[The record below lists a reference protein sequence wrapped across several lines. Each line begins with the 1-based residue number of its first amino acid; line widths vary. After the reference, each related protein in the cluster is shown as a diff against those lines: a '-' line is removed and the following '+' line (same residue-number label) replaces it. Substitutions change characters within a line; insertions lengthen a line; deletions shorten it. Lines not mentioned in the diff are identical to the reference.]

1 MEATKFEKY
10 IEVISNSKDY
20 KLTLATINRYLLEMQ
35 SLLIHADF
43 NKRMSEFNLLI
54 LIPEN
59 DDAVNIFE
67 GYSGLKLLNK
77 DDIIERLTAFNEY
90 KYERIYGKF
99 FNDVITNKGL
109 YNQCE
114 TLLRLLPFLEENT
127 LEKNIYNLQFS
138 LRRKLN
144 ELLTNLD
151 YNNAL
156 LESNGDLLDVIGR
169 IMGDKTGECMKEILQ
184 KKDLDVEDLKFLS
197 FNDINNIRIYFD
209 LEEFVD

>member
-10 IEVISNSKDY
+10 IEVIRNSKDY

-77 DDIIERLTAFNEY
+77 EDIIERLIAFNEY

-114 TLLRLLPFLEENT
+114 NILGLLPFLEDNT
-127 LEKNIYNLQFS
+127 LEENIYNLQFS

-144 ELLTNLD
+144 EILSNLD
-151 YNNAL
+151 YNNAEADEEL
-156 LESNGDLLDVIGR
+156 LNVIGHL
-169 IMGDKTGECMKEILQ
+169 MGDKTHECMKDILQ

>member
-10 IEVISNSKDY
+10 IEVIKNSKDY

-77 DDIIERLTAFNEY
+77 DAIVERLTAFNKY

-127 LEKNIYNLQFS
+127 LEENIYNLQFS

-144 ELLTNLD
+144 ELLTDLD
-151 YNNAL
+151 YNNA
-156 LESNGDLLDVIGR
+156 EADDDVLDVIGR
-169 IMGDKTGECMKEILQ
+169 IMGDKIGECMKEILQ

-197 FNDINNIRIYFD
+197 LNDINNIRIYFD

>member
-10 IEVISNSKDY
+10 IEVISNSRDY

-77 DDIIERLTAFNEY
+77 EDIIERLTAFNEY

-114 TLLRLLPFLEENT
+114 NILGLLPFLEDNT
-127 LEKNIYNLQFS
+127 LEENIYNLQFS

-144 ELLTNLD
+144 EILTNLD
-151 YNNAL
+151 YNNAKADEEL
-156 LESNGDLLDVIGR
+156 LNVIGR
-169 IMGDKTGECMKEILQ
+169 LMGDKSLECMKEILE

>member
-1 MEATKFEKY
+1 MESTKFEKY
-10 IEVISNSKDY
+10 IEVIRNSKDY

-77 DDIIERLTAFNEY
+77 EDIIERLTAFNEY

-114 TLLRLLPFLEENT
+114 NILGLLPFLEDNT
-127 LEKNIYNLQFS
+127 LEENIYNLQFS

-144 ELLTNLD
+144 EILTNLD
-151 YNNAL
+151 YNNAEADEEL
-156 LESNGDLLDVIGR
+156 LNVISR
-169 IMGDKTGECMKEILQ
+169 IMGDKSLECMKEILQ

>member
-10 IEVISNSKDY
+10 IEVIRNSKDY

-77 DDIIERLTAFNEY
+77 DDIIERLSAFNEY

-114 TLLRLLPFLEENT
+114 NILGLLPFLEDNT
-127 LEKNIYNLQFS
+127 LEENIYNLQFS

-144 ELLTNLD
+144 EILTNLD
-151 YNNAL
+151 YNNAEADEEL
-156 LESNGDLLDVIGR
+156 LNVIGR
-169 IMGDKTGECMKEILQ
+169 LMGDKSLDCMKEILQ

>member
-10 IEVISNSKDY
+10 IEVISNSRDY

-77 DDIIERLTAFNEY
+77 EDIIERLTAFNEY

-99 FNDVITNKGL
+99 FNDIITNKGL

-114 TLLRLLPFLEENT
+114 NILGLLPFLEDNT
-127 LEKNIYNLQFS
+127 LEENIYNLQFS

-144 ELLTNLD
+144 EILTNLD
-151 YNNAL
+151 YNNAEADEEL
-156 LESNGDLLDVIGR
+156 LNVISR
-169 IMGDKTGECMKEILQ
+169 LMGDKSLDCMKEILQ

>member
-10 IEVISNSKDY
+10 IEVIKNSKDY
-20 KLTLATINRYLLEMQ
+20 KLTLATVNRYLLEMQ

-109 YNQCE
+109 YKQWENI
-114 TLLRLLPFLEENT
+114 LGLLPFLDDNT
-127 LEKNIYNLQFS
+127 LEENIYNLQFS

-144 ELLTNLD
+144 EILTNLD
-151 YNNAL
+151 YNNAKANEEL
-156 LESNGDLLDVIGR
+156 LNVIGR
-169 IMGDKTGECMKEILQ
+169 LMGDKSLECMKEILQ
-184 KKDLDVEDLKFLS
+184 KKDLDVEDLKLLS

>member
-1 MEATKFEKY
+1 METTKFEKY
-10 IEVISNSKDY
+10 IEVIRNSKDY

-43 NKRMSEFNLLI
+43 NKRISKFNLLVI
-54 LIPEN
+54 IPEN

-67 GYSGLKLLNK
+67 EYSGLKLLNK
-77 DDIIERLTAFNEY
+77 EDIVDRLTAFNEY

-109 YNQCE
+109 SNQCE
-114 TLLRLLPFLEENT
+114 NILGLLPFLEEST
-127 LEKNIYNLQFS
+127 LEENIYSLQFS

-144 ELLTNLD
+144 KILTNLD
-151 YNNAL
+151 YNNAEADEEL
-156 LESNGDLLDVIGR
+156 LSVIGR
-169 IMGDKTGECMKEILQ
+169 IMGDKSLECMKEILQ

>member
-10 IEVISNSKDY
+10 IEVIRNSKDY

-67 GYSGLKLLNK
+67 GYSSLKLLDK
-77 DDIIERLTAFNEY
+77 DDVIERLTAFNEY

-114 TLLRLLPFLEENT
+114 NILGLLPFLEDNT
-127 LEKNIYNLQFS
+127 LEENIYNLQFS

-144 ELLTNLD
+144 EILVNLD
-151 YNNAL
+151 YNNAEANEEL
-156 LESNGDLLDVIGR
+156 LNVIGR
-169 IMGDKTGECMKEILQ
+169 IVGDKSLDCMKEILQ

-197 FNDINNIRIYFD
+197 FDDINNIRIYFD

>member
-10 IEVISNSKDY
+10 IEVIRNSKDY

-67 GYSGLKLLNK
+67 GYSSLKLLDK
-77 DDIIERLTAFNEY
+77 DDVIERLTAFNEY

-114 TLLRLLPFLEENT
+114 NILGLLPFLEDNT
-127 LEKNIYNLQFS
+127 LEENIYNLQFS

-144 ELLTNLD
+144 EILVNLD
-151 YNNAL
+151 YNNAEANEEL
-156 LESNGDLLDVIGR
+156 LNVIGR
-169 IMGDKTGECMKEILQ
+169 IVGDKSLNCMKEILQ

-197 FNDINNIRIYFD
+197 FDDINNIRIYFD

>member
-10 IEVISNSKDY
+10 IEVINNSKDY

-77 DDIIERLTAFNEY
+77 EDIIERLTAFNEY

-114 TLLRLLPFLEENT
+114 NILGLLPFLEDNT
-127 LEKNIYNLQFS
+127 LEENIYNLQFS

-144 ELLTNLD
+144 EILTNLD
-151 YNNAL
+151 YNNAKADEEL
-156 LESNGDLLDVIGR
+156 LNVIGR
-169 IMGDKTGECMKEILQ
+169 LMGDKSLECMKEILQ

>member
-67 GYSGLKLLNK
+67 GYSELKLLNK
-77 DDIIERLTAFNEY
+77 EDIIERLTAFNEY

-114 TLLRLLPFLEENT
+114 NILGLLPFLEDNT
-127 LEKNIYNLQFS
+127 LEENIYNLQFS

-144 ELLTNLD
+144 EILTNLD
-151 YNNAL
+151 YNNAEANEEL
-156 LESNGDLLDVIGR
+156 LNVIGR
-169 IMGDKTGECMKEILQ
+169 LMGDKSLECMKEILE

>member
-1 MEATKFEKY
+1 MEVTKFEKY

-77 DDIIERLTAFNEY
+77 EDIIERLTAFNEY

-114 TLLRLLPFLEENT
+114 NILGLLPFLEDNT
-127 LEKNIYNLQFS
+127 LEENIYNLQFS

-144 ELLTNLD
+144 EILTNLD
-151 YNNAL
+151 YNNAKADEEL
-156 LESNGDLLDVIGR
+156 LNVIGR
-169 IMGDKTGECMKEILQ
+169 LMGDKSLECMKEILQ

>member
-10 IEVISNSKDY
+10 IEVIKNSKDY

-77 DDIIERLTAFNEY
+77 EDIIERLTAFNEY

-114 TLLRLLPFLEENT
+114 NILGLLPFLEDNT
-127 LEKNIYNLQFS
+127 LEENIYNLQFS

-144 ELLTNLD
+144 EILTNLD
-151 YNNAL
+151 YNNAEADEEL
-156 LESNGDLLDVIGR
+156 LNVIGR
-169 IMGDKTGECMKEILQ
+169 LMGDKSLECMKEILQ

>member
-1 MEATKFEKY
+1 MESTKFEKY
-10 IEVISNSKDY
+10 IEVIKNSKDY

-67 GYSGLKLLNK
+67 GYSSLKLLNK
-77 DDIIERLTAFNEY
+77 DAIVERLTAFNEY

-127 LEKNIYNLQFS
+127 LEENIYNLQFS

-151 YNNAL
+151 YNNAKAD
-156 LESNGDLLDVIGR
+156 EELLDVIGR

>member
-10 IEVISNSKDY
+10 IEVIRNSKDY

-77 DDIIERLTAFNEY
+77 EDIIERLTAFNEY

-114 TLLRLLPFLEENT
+114 NILGLLPFLEDNT
-127 LEKNIYNLQFS
+127 LEENIYNLQFS

-144 ELLTNLD
+144 EILTNLD
-151 YNNAL
+151 YNNAEADEEL
-156 LESNGDLLDVIGR
+156 LNVIGR
-169 IMGDKTGECMKEILQ
+169 LMGDKSLECIKEILQ

>member
-10 IEVISNSKDY
+10 IEVIRNSKDY
-20 KLTLATINRYLLEMQ
+20 KLTLAAINRYLLEMQ

-67 GYSGLKLLNK
+67 GYSSLKLLDK
-77 DDIIERLTAFNEY
+77 DDVIERLTAFNEY

-114 TLLRLLPFLEENT
+114 NILGLLPFLEDNT
-127 LEKNIYNLQFS
+127 LEENIYNLQFS

-144 ELLTNLD
+144 EILVNLD
-151 YNNAL
+151 YNNAEANEEL
-156 LESNGDLLDVIGR
+156 LNVIGR
-169 IMGDKTGECMKEILQ
+169 LMGDKSRECMKEILQ

-197 FNDINNIRIYFD
+197 FDDINNIRIYFD

>member
-10 IEVISNSKDY
+10 IEVIRNSKDY

-67 GYSGLKLLNK
+67 GYSGIKLLNK
-77 DDIIERLTAFNEY
+77 DDIVERLTAFNEY

-114 TLLRLLPFLEENT
+114 NILGLLPFLEDNT
-127 LEKNIYNLQFS
+127 LEENIYNLQFS

-144 ELLTNLD
+144 EILTNLD
-151 YNNAL
+151 YNNAEADEEL
-156 LESNGDLLDVIGR
+156 LNVIGR
-169 IMGDKTGECMKEILQ
+169 LMGDKSLECMKEILQ

>member
-10 IEVISNSKDY
+10 IEVIRNSKDY

-77 DDIIERLTAFNEY
+77 EDIIERLTAFNEY

-114 TLLRLLPFLEENT
+114 NILGLLPFLEENT
-127 LEKNIYNLQFS
+127 LEENIYNLQFS

-144 ELLTNLD
+144 EILTNLD
-151 YNNAL
+151 YNNAEADEEL
-156 LESNGDLLDVIGR
+156 LNVIGR
-169 IMGDKTGECMKEILQ
+169 LMGDKSLECMKEILQ

-197 FNDINNIRIYFD
+197 FDDINNIRIYFD

>member
-10 IEVISNSKDY
+10 IEVIKNSKDY

-77 DDIIERLTAFNEY
+77 EDIIERLTAFNEY
-90 KYERIYGKF
+90 KYECIYGKF

-114 TLLRLLPFLEENT
+114 NILGLLPFLEDNT
-127 LEKNIYNLQFS
+127 LEENIYNLQFS

-144 ELLTNLD
+144 EILTNLD
-151 YNNAL
+151 YNNAKADEEL
-156 LESNGDLLDVIGR
+156 LNVIGR
-169 IMGDKTGECMKEILQ
+169 LMGDKSLECMKEILQ

>member
-10 IEVISNSKDY
+10 IEVIKNSKDY

-59 DDAVNIFE
+59 DDAVNIFT
-67 GYSGLKLLNK
+67 GYSGLKLFNK
-77 DDIIERLTAFNEY
+77 EDIIERLTAFNNY

-114 TLLRLLPFLEENT
+114 NILGLLPFLEDNT
-127 LEKNIYNLQFS
+127 LEDNIYNLQFS

-144 ELLTNLD
+144 EILTNLD
-151 YNNAL
+151 YNNA
-156 LESNGDLLDVIGR
+156 EVNDELLDVIGR
-169 IMGDKTGECMKEILQ
+169 IMGDKTHECMKDILQ

>member
-10 IEVISNSKDY
+10 IEVIRNSKDY

-59 DDAVNIFE
+59 ADAVNIFE

-114 TLLRLLPFLEENT
+114 NILGLLPFLEDNT
-127 LEKNIYNLQFS
+127 LEENIYNLQFS

-144 ELLTNLD
+144 EILTNLD
-151 YNNAL
+151 YNNAEADEEL
-156 LESNGDLLDVIGR
+156 LNVIR
-169 IMGDKTGECMKEILQ
+169 RLMGDKSLECMKEILQ
-184 KKDLDVEDLKFLS
+184 KKDLDVEGLKFLS

>member
-114 TLLRLLPFLEENT
+114 NILGLLPFLEDNT
-127 LEKNIYNLQFS
+127 LEENIYNLQFS

-144 ELLTNLD
+144 EILTNLD
-151 YNNAL
+151 YNNAKADEEL
-156 LESNGDLLDVIGR
+156 LNAIGR
-169 IMGDKTGECMKEILQ
+169 LMGDKSLECMKEILQ

>member
-1 MEATKFEKY
+1 MEAIKFEKY
-10 IEVISNSKDY
+10 IEVIRNSKDY

-77 DDIIERLTAFNEY
+77 EDIIERLTAFNEY

-114 TLLRLLPFLEENT
+114 NILGLLPFLEDNT
-127 LEKNIYNLQFS
+127 LEENIYNLQFS

-144 ELLTNLD
+144 EILTNLD
-151 YNNAL
+151 YNNAEADEEL
-156 LESNGDLLDVIGR
+156 LNVISR
-169 IMGDKTGECMKEILQ
+169 IMGDKSLECMKEIIQ

>member
-10 IEVISNSKDY
+10 IEVIKNSKDY

-77 DDIIERLTAFNEY
+77 EDIIERLTAFNEY

-114 TLLRLLPFLEENT
+114 NILGLLPFLEDNT
-127 LEKNIYNLQFS
+127 LEENIYNLQFS

-144 ELLTNLD
+144 EILTNLD
-151 YNNAL
+151 YNNAEADEEL
-156 LESNGDLLDVIGR
+156 LNVIGR
-169 IMGDKTGECMKEILQ
+169 IMGDKSLECMKEILQ

-197 FNDINNIRIYFD
+197 FNDINNIRTYFD

>member
-10 IEVISNSKDY
+10 IEVINNSKDY

-77 DDIIERLTAFNEY
+77 EDIIKRLTAFNEY

-114 TLLRLLPFLEENT
+114 NILGLLPFLEDNT
-127 LEKNIYNLQFS
+127 LEENIYNLQFS

-144 ELLTNLD
+144 EILTNLD
-151 YNNAL
+151 YNNAEADEEL
-156 LESNGDLLDVIGR
+156 LNVIGR
-169 IMGDKTGECMKEILQ
+169 LMGDKSLECMKEILQ

>member
-77 DDIIERLTAFNEY
+77 EDIIERLTAFNEY

-114 TLLRLLPFLEENT
+114 NILGLLPFLEDNT
-127 LEKNIYNLQFS
+127 LEENIYNLQFS

-144 ELLTNLD
+144 EILTNLD
-151 YNNAL
+151 YNNAEADEEL
-156 LESNGDLLDVIGR
+156 LNVIGR
-169 IMGDKTGECMKEILQ
+169 LMGDKSLECMKEILQ
-184 KKDLDVEDLKFLS
+184 KKDLDIEDLKFLS
-197 FNDINNIRIYFD
+197 FDDINNIRIYFD

>member
-10 IEVISNSKDY
+10 IEVIKNSKDY

-59 DDAVNIFE
+59 DNAVNIFE

-114 TLLRLLPFLEENT
+114 NILGLLPFLEDNT
-127 LEKNIYNLQFS
+127 LEENIYNLQFS

-144 ELLTNLD
+144 EILTNLD
-151 YNNAL
+151 YNNTKADKEL
-156 LESNGDLLDVIGR
+156 LNVIGR
-169 IMGDKTGECMKEILQ
+169 IMGDKSHDCMKEILQ

>member
-10 IEVISNSKDY
+10 IEVINNSKDY

-114 TLLRLLPFLEENT
+114 NILGLLPFLEDNT
-127 LEKNIYNLQFS
+127 LEENIYNLQFS

-144 ELLTNLD
+144 EILTNLD
-151 YNNAL
+151 YNNAESDEEL
-156 LESNGDLLDVIGR
+156 LNVIGR
-169 IMGDKTGECMKEILQ
+169 LMGDKSLECMKEILQ

>member
-10 IEVISNSKDY
+10 IEVIRSSKDY

-67 GYSGLKLLNK
+67 GYSGLKFMNK
-77 DDIIERLTAFNEY
+77 EDIIERLTAFNEY

-127 LEKNIYNLQFS
+127 LEENIYNLQFS

-144 ELLTNLD
+144 EILTDLD
-151 YNNAL
+151 YNNAKADEEL
-156 LESNGDLLDVIGR
+156 LNVIGR
-169 IMGDKTGECMKEILQ
+169 LMGDKSLECMKEILQ

>member
-10 IEVISNSKDY
+10 IEVIKNSKDY

-77 DDIIERLTAFNEY
+77 EDIIERLTAFNEY

-114 TLLRLLPFLEENT
+114 NILGLLPFLEDNT
-127 LEKNIYNLQFS
+127 LEENIYNLQFS

-144 ELLTNLD
+144 EILINLD
-151 YNNAL
+151 YNNAEADDEL
-156 LESNGDLLDVIGR
+156 LTVIYR
-169 IMGDKTGECMKEILQ
+169 IMGDKSGECMKEILQ

>member
-10 IEVISNSKDY
+10 IEVIRNSKDY

-77 DDIIERLTAFNEY
+77 EDIIERLTAFNEY

-114 TLLRLLPFLEENT
+114 NILGLLPFLEDNT
-127 LEKNIYNLQFS
+127 LEENIYNLQFS
-138 LRRKLN
+138 LRGKLN
-144 ELLTNLD
+144 DLLTNLD
-151 YNNAL
+151 YNNA
-156 LESNGDLLDVIGR
+156 EVNDELLDVIGR
-169 IMGDKTGECMKEILQ
+169 IMGDKTHECMKDILQ

>member
-10 IEVISNSKDY
+10 IEVINNSRDY

-114 TLLRLLPFLEENT
+114 NILGLLPFLEDNT
-127 LEKNIYNLQFS
+127 LEENIYNLQFS

-151 YNNAL
+151 YNNAEADEEL
-156 LESNGDLLDVIGR
+156 LNVIGR
-169 IMGDKTGECMKEILQ
+169 LMGDKTHECMKEILQ

>member
-77 DDIIERLTAFNEY
+77 EDIIERLTAFNEY

-114 TLLRLLPFLEENT
+114 NILGLLPFLEDIT
-127 LEKNIYNLQFS
+127 LEENIYNLQFS

-144 ELLTNLD
+144 EILSNLD
-151 YNNAL
+151 YNNAEADEEL
-156 LESNGDLLDVIGR
+156 LNVIGR
-169 IMGDKTGECMKEILQ
+169 LMGDKSLECMKEILQ

>member
-10 IEVISNSKDY
+10 IEVIKNSKDY

-67 GYSGLKLLNK
+67 GYSSLKLLNK
-77 DDIIERLTAFNEY
+77 DAIVERLTAFNEY

-114 TLLRLLPFLEENT
+114 NILGLLPFLEDNT
-127 LEKNIYNLQFS
+127 LEENIYNLQFS

-144 ELLTNLD
+144 EILINLD
-151 YNNAL
+151 YNNAEADEEL
-156 LESNGDLLDVIGR
+156 LNVISR
-169 IMGDKTGECMKEILQ
+169 IMGDKSLECMKEILQ

>member
-77 DDIIERLTAFNEY
+77 EDIIERLTAFNEY

-114 TLLRLLPFLEENT
+114 NILGLLPFLEDNT
-127 LEKNIYNLQFS
+127 LEENIYNLQFS

-144 ELLTNLD
+144 EILTNLD
-151 YNNAL
+151 YNNAEADEEL
-156 LESNGDLLDVIGR
+156 LNVIGR
-169 IMGDKTGECMKEILQ
+169 LMGDKSLECMKEILQ

>member
-10 IEVISNSKDY
+10 IEVIRNSKDY

-77 DDIIERLTAFNEY
+77 EDIVERLTAFNEY

-114 TLLRLLPFLEENT
+114 NILGLLPFLEDNT
-127 LEKNIYNLQFS
+127 LEENIYNLQFS

-144 ELLTNLD
+144 EILTNLD
-151 YNNAL
+151 YNNAEADEEL
-156 LESNGDLLDVIGR
+156 LNVIGR
-169 IMGDKTGECMKEILQ
+169 LMGDKSLECMKEILQ

>member
-10 IEVISNSKDY
+10 IEVIKNSKDY

-43 NKRMSEFNLLI
+43 NKRMAEFNLLI

-77 DDIIERLTAFNEY
+77 EDIIDRLTAFNEY

-114 TLLRLLPFLEENT
+114 NILGLLPFLEDNT
-127 LEKNIYNLQFS
+127 LEENIYNLQFS

-144 ELLTNLD
+144 EILTNLD
-151 YNNAL
+151 YNNARADEEL
-156 LESNGDLLDVIGR
+156 LNVIGR
-169 IMGDKTGECMKEILQ
+169 IMGDKSLECMKEILQ

>member
-1 MEATKFEKY
+1 MESTKFKKY
-10 IEVISNSKDY
+10 IEVINNSKDY

-77 DDIIERLTAFNEY
+77 EDIIERLTAFNEY

-114 TLLRLLPFLEENT
+114 TLLGLLPFLEDNT
-127 LEKNIYNLQFS
+127 LEENIYNLQFS

-144 ELLTNLD
+144 EILTNLD
-151 YNNAL
+151 YNNAEADEEL
-156 LESNGDLLDVIGR
+156 LNVIGR
-169 IMGDKTGECMKEILQ
+169 LMGDKSLECMKEILE